1 MKTLPLFA
9 LLSLTACGVDG
20 PPERPATPVYG
31 LSGPTVLSTEPV
43 GPLYGNSASYTDER
57 GVIRTQGKT
66 TSVSSGDATPVPADL

>member
-1 MKTLPLFA
+1 MKTLLPLS
-9 LLSLTACGVDG
+9 LLALTACGVDG

-43 GPLYGNSASYTDER
+43 GPLYGNSPTYTDEN
-57 GVIRTQGKT
+57 GVMRTQAKS